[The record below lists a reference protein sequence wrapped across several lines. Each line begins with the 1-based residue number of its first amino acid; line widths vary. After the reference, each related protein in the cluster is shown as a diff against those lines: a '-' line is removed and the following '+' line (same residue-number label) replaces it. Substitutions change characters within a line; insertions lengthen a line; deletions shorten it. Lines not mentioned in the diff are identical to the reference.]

1 MKIESITLREIQ
13 MPLVHFFET
22 SFGRTY
28 SRQILLI
35 TVHCEG
41 INGWAE
47 SVSSEGPFFSSEW
60 IESSWATIKAHL
72 ASTLLGKTLATATD
86 SAAAHRSPPVAGI
99 EGKWMTPGHISAGT
113 WRHRWDATPLWAA
126 AENVVWWRNCSCGA
140 RNGAIAQTWTLRSAL
155 LIFVFRMVLDTV
167 GRCPSW

>member
-1 MKIESITLREIQ
+1 MKIEAITLREIQ

-28 SRQILLI
+28 TRQILLI

-60 IESSWATIKAHL
+60 IESSWATIKSHL
-72 ASTLLGKTLATATD
+72 ASTFWKNT
-86 SAAAHRSPPVAGI
+86 I
-99 EGKWMTPGHISAGT
+99 
-113 WRHRWDATPLWAA
+113 
-126 AENVVWWRNCSCGA
+126 
-140 RNGAIAQTWTLRSAL
+140 
-155 LIFVFRMVLDTV
+155 
-167 GRCPSW
+167 

>member
-1 MKIESITLREIQ
+1 MKLEALTLREIQ

-47 SVSSEGPFFSSEW
+47 SVSSEGPYFSSEW
-60 IESSWATIKAHL
+60 IESSWVTIKSHL
-72 ASTLLGKTLATATD
+72 ARMLLGKTLTAATE
-86 SAAAHRSPPVAGI
+86 SASLMSKVRGHRMAKAG
-99 EGKWMTPGHISAGT
+99 
-113 WRHRWDATPLWAA
+113 L
-126 AENVVWWRNCSCGA
+126 
-140 RNGAIAQTWTLRSAL
+140 
-155 LIFVFRMVLDTV
+155 
-167 GRCPSW
+167 